1 MGLKDLLPT
10 STLGLKGTTP
20 DQIPSAK
27 PTSTLHYQYSINGD
41 PNQAEKVPAP
51 SKLDLDA
58 KTPNKYID
66 TIKK

>member
-51 SKLDLDA
+51 SKLDLDG
-58 KTPNKYID
+58 KTPSKYMD
-66 TIKK
+66 NPPK